1 MRGRRRAGFA
11 GGLVYDW
18 MGAGPMCD
26 QGRGGALPP
35 SVRRFSSRQT
45 KLCGFFE
52 ENFYFLAHGEE
63 LIFLNKLFDVV
74 ANVNLNFFF

>member
-1 MRGRRRAGFA
+1 
-11 GGLVYDW
+11 
-18 MGAGPMCD
+18 MCD

-74 ANVNLNFFF
+74 ANVNLNFFFLAVKKILIMRQQSHGVDEEEGL